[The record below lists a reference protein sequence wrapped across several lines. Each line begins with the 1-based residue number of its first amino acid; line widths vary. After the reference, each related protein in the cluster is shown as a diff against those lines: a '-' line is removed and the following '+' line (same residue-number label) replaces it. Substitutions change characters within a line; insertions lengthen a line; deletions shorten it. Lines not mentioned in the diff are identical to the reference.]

1 MSVYVYEKY
10 FQHSLNITNAIEDA
24 FITLIENQWETNL
37 SLRHAYAFGAVRTPI
52 LMIMGDGYKC
62 QYCPQTRVMCVT
74 NKDGSFVWHKVLLI
88 VHQKSNSMGAAP
100 PAAETSSSSKM
111 CLGYTS

>member
-24 FITLIENQWETNL
+24 FITLIENQWETVL

-52 LMIMGDGYKC
+52 LMMMGDGYKC

-74 NKDGSFVWHKVLLI
+74 NKDGSFVWHRVVLF
-88 VHQKSNSMGAAP
+88 QKSNSMGPAPAAP
-100 PAAETSSSSKM
+100 AEVSSSSKM